1 MGHTIMTRCIVA
13 RYTDTTN
20 PDDQRFLYGP
30 SEPTSHVNFVS
41 SDLHWVNEI
50 KNLVRLDISC
60 NYLSQLNLSPFEGNK
75 TVKYLDL
82 SENAIESIDL
92 TPLKSCDKLETL
104 DLSYNRIK
112 DINLTPLVTCKS
124 LRYVYLH
131 QNRLDTINIAPLTHL
146 KRIQKVIIDNM
157 RSSKPVPI
165 YQAKFSDPPPN
176 LNDILYAMSFQTA
189 RPEWL
194 EGCPQT
200 KIIKLKPDSYKKLVN
215 KHGWES
221 VKTHLKTALHLI
233 SQKSNFSAQTAILR
247 NLGIS
252 ELACYDGSISD
263 IIDVFPIKGSFDEG
277 ILEIQSKLISM
288 LGEQLENGGSTLFFD
303 IDKLSTTSGSVLVP
317 QIVSQ
322 REKELRN
329 LVLYQYAG
337 RVNLMPM
344 WLTGFGFSILQ
355 AAQYGRQ
362 ERETMMPD
370 ILERS
375 SSDIGIDIPVKQT
388 KSKKKF
394 DSLGGVPSKPLLD
407 HLLSIVPESSTWS
420 ST

>member
-1 MGHTIMTRCIVA
+1 MTRCIVA

-41 SDLHWVNEI
+41 SDLHWVRKI

-60 NYLSQLNLSPFEGNK
+60 NYLSQLDLSPLEGLQ
-75 TVKYLDL
+75 TLKYLDL
-82 SENAIESIDL
+82 SENAIERIDL
-92 TPLKSCDKLETL
+92 SPLNSCEKLETL
-104 DLSYNRIK
+104 DLSYNRIE
-112 DINLTPLVTCKS
+112 DISLNPLATCKS

-131 QNRLDTINIAPLTHL
+131 RNNLDTINIAPLIHL
-146 KRIQKVIIDNM
+146 QRLQKVIIDNLHNT
-157 RSSKPVPI
+157 KPVPVFKADI
-165 YQAKFSDPPPN
+165 GDKPPN
-176 LNDILYAMSFQTA
+176 LNDVLYAMAFKTA

-194 EGCPQT
+194 AGCPQA
-200 KIIKLKPDSYKKLVN
+200 KVIKLKPESYKKIVK
-215 KHGWES
+215 KHGWGS
-221 VKTHLKTALHLI
+221 VKTHLEAALPLL
-233 SQKSNFSAQTAILR
+233 SPKSDFPAQKAILKD
-247 NLGIS
+247 LGIP

-263 IIDVFPIKGSFDEG
+263 IIEIMPTKGTYKEG
-277 ILEIQSKLISM
+277 ALEVQSKLITM

-303 IDKLSTTSGSVLVP
+303 IDKLSTTPGSVLVP

-322 REKELRN
+322 REKELKE
-329 LVLYQYAG
+329 LVLYQYAN

-355 AAQYGRQ
+355 AARYGREEIQ
-362 ERETMMPD
+362 TMVPD

-375 SSDIGIDIPVKQT
+375 ARDIGIDIPLKQT
-388 KSKKKF
+388 KSKKKY
-394 DSLGGVPSKPLLD
+394 DSLGGTPSKPLLD
-407 HLLSIVPESSTWS
+407 HLLTLVLQSSSWS